1 MASNYKSLL
10 IPAVL
15 FAFLVNLFGA
25 CNETNSTKEKVAEV
39 VAENKEPVID
49 SLLITDSSWGFIRAD
64 MNFSDLKLL
73 YGESNLKD
81 ERICGPE
88 CVDSLD
94 VTKLYPGTINETII
108 YWKEKGWHKTIA
120 MIMCYQDNALYH
132 TDKGLK
138 MKSGLSEL
146 LRLNGQKISF
156 SGFGWDYGGTI
167 TSYNDGRLEKSALHY
182 ELDISIN
189 PKEEEMGLFGDTALD
204 TDLLLVKQLLPF
216 IYIRKFTLVLN
227 NHEY

>member
-15 FAFLVNLFGA
+15 FALLINLFGA

-39 VAENKEPVID
+39 VVEKKEPVID

-64 MNFSDLKLL
+64 MNFSDLKVL
-73 YGESNLKD
+73 YGEANLKD

-88 CVDSLD
+88 CIDSLD
-94 VTKLYPGTINETII
+94 VTKLYPGTNNETII
-108 YWKEKGWHKTIA
+108 YWKEKAWHKTIA
-120 MIMCYQDNALYH
+120 MIMCYQDSALYH

-167 TSYNDGRLEKSALHY
+167 TSYNNGLLDKTALHY
-182 ELDISIN
+182 ELDLSKD
-189 PKEEEMGLFGDTALD
+189 PAEEEMGVFGDTALD
-204 TDLLLVKQLLPF
+204 TDMPLIKKIMPY

>member
-1 MASNYKSLL
+1 MNFSLNL
-10 IPAVL
+10 FIPLLAFFFAACHENEKAAEEEPSKPAV
-15 FAFLVNLFGA
+15 
-25 CNETNSTKEKVAEV
+25 VA
-39 VAENKEPVID
+39 PVID
-49 SLLITDSSWGFIRAD
+49 SLLITDSSWGFIRAN
-64 MNFSDLKLL
+64 MNFSDLKIL
-73 YGESNLKD
+73 YGGGNLKD

-88 CVDSLD
+88 CVDSVD
-94 VTKLYPGTINETII
+94 VTKLYPGTINESVI
-108 YWKEKGWHKTIA
+108 YWKENAWHKTIA
-120 MIMCYQDNALYH
+120 MIMCFQDSALYH

-167 TSYNDGRLEKSALHY
+167 SSYNKGQLEKSALHY

-189 PKEEEMGLFGDTALD
+189 PVEEELNLFGDTALD
-204 TDLLLVKQLLPF
+204 TDMLLVKQLLPSIF
-216 IYIRKFTLVLN
+216 IRKFTLVLN

>member
-1 MASNYKSLL
+1 MASNNKSWLL
-10 IPAVL
+10 SAVL
-15 FAFLVNLFGA
+15 FAVFINLFGS
-25 CNETNSTKEKVAEV
+25 CNETNSTKEKAAEV

-64 MNFSDLKLL
+64 MNFSDLKVL
-73 YGESNLKD
+73 YGEASLKD

-88 CVDSLD
+88 CIDSVD

-108 YWKEKGWHKTIA
+108 YWKDKAWHKTIA
-120 MIMCYQDNALYH
+120 MIMCYQDSSLYH

-167 TSYNDGRLEKSALHY
+167 TSFNNGRLEKSPLHY
-182 ELDISIN
+182 ELDLSIN
-189 PKEEEMGLFGDTALD
+189 PKEEEMGVFGDTALD
-204 TDLLLVKQLLPF
+204 TEVPLVKKLLPY
-216 IYIRKFTLVLN
+216 IHIRKFTLVLN
-227 NHEY
+227 NYEY